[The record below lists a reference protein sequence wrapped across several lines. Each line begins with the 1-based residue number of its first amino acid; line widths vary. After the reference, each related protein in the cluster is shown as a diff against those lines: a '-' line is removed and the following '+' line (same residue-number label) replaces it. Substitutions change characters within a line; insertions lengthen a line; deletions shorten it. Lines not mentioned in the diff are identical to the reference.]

1 MFLNID
7 SYAGGRRLWQHS
19 ELPENH
25 ISDAQA
31 SVVANLIGVHRCC
44 LPTAPVRGKL
54 LVFEALLTCHASL
67 FAVLLQRLSCR

>member
-19 ELPENH
+19 ELPANH

-31 SVVANLIGVHRCC
+31 SVVTKLIVHHRCF
-44 LPTAPVRGKL
+44 LPTASVRWKL
-54 LVFEALLTCHASL
+54 LVFEALPTCHVSL
-67 FAVLLQRLSCR
+67 FAVLLRRLSCR